1 MSVLNVLAAGLSL
14 YTDQRVD
21 SAQEMGGLELT
32 LNRVSFTQRISYLVS
47 ICDAKTW
54 SQKKKEKEMQ

>member
-1 MSVLNVLAAGLSL
+1 MSVLNVLATGLSL

-21 SAQEMGGLELT
+21 SAQEMGGLELP
-32 LNRVSFTQRISYLVS
+32 LNKVSFTQRISSLVS